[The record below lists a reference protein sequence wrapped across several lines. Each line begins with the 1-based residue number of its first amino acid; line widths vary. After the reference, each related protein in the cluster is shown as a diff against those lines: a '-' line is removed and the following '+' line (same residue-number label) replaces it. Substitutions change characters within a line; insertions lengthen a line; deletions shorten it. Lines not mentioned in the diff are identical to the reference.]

1 MHPKRQSIWR
11 QNHGC
16 QPAGQP
22 ANGHTGQRTI
32 AFPQIIPIILSND
45 ANINRR
51 AGHPNRL
58 SLEVYMKEK
67 RNLHQK
73 VQEMCNCY
81 ATTDP
86 LKSMSQMANED
97 SEDAAVKW
105 LALAALHGV
114 NANAKKITIYQAGD
128 QSVRVVAEYRPT
140 DLPAPSKAIAEKV
153 MAAVREITHIEGEK
167 GKLPLSLG
175 IRDSSID
182 IQVKIKSEGG
192 ENKISLK
199 FGE

>member
-1 MHPKRQSIWR
+1 
-11 QNHGC
+11 
-16 QPAGQP
+16 
-22 ANGHTGQRTI
+22 
-32 AFPQIIPIILSND
+32 
-45 ANINRR
+45 
-51 AGHPNRL
+51 
-58 SLEVYMKEK
+58 MKEK

-73 VQEMCNCY
+73 VQEMCDCY

-86 LKSMSQMANED
+86 LKSMSQMASED

-114 NANAKKITIYQAGD
+114 TANAKKITIYQAGD

-153 MAAVREITHIEGEK
+153 METVREITHIEGDK

-182 IQVKIKSEGG
+182 IQVKVKSEGG